1 MNNYSLS
8 TLTSELTNGIVN
20 CINMVP
26 GAGIE
31 PALDRVL
38 SDYTSIHYTPI
49 DLHFMGMLSIV
60 YYANI
65 IQRI

>member
-1 MNNYSLS
+1 
-8 TLTSELTNGIVN
+8 
-20 CINMVP
+20 MVP